1 MITHLLNGVF
11 TVNIVACLHMHI
23 ACQLRIIKIV
33 LLSMLSCESWDVV
46 GGGGGGDF
54 PWDRLRAVYTF
65 LSSSNRGKTSRTP
78 ARATWVRT

>member
-11 TVNIVACLHMHI
+11 TANIVACLHMHI

-46 GGGGGGDF
+46 GGGGGGGF
-54 PWDRLRAVYTF
+54 
-65 LSSSNRGKTSRTP
+65 SMG
-78 ARATWVRT
+78 